1 MSFDLKDYITV
12 RERMADF
19 YKRYPDGSLQ
29 MDAPEIITVEGKTWA
44 IGRAYAYRSP
54 DDSKPG
60 IGTAWEIV
68 PGLTPYTRGSELQ
81 NLETSCW
88 GRALAAIGIGIDRG
102 VATAEE
108 VRRSMSYGKETAYNL
123 DSLDSAS
130 SVSRLDKVPDD
141 DPFYQKSHKPADYTG
156 NVRKRRISEKQRG
169 LLKGKLEGVGI
180 TGAATIPTINA
191 ILDMFSEGPVA
202 LPADLDNHQLDLI
215 LQNLDK
221 VQNVS
226 EFLQNPSDTG

>member
-29 MDAPEIITVEGKTWA
+29 MDAPEIVNIEGKTWA
-44 IGRAYAYRSP
+44 IGRAYAYRTP
-54 DDSKPG
+54 DDQKPG

-88 GRALAAIGIGIDRG
+88 GRALAAIGIGIDKG

-108 VRRSMSYGKETAYNL
+108 VRRSIAHGKETAYNTL
-123 DSLDSAS
+123 DSLDSVS
-130 SVSRLDKVPDD
+130 SVSRLDKVPED
-141 DPFYQKSHKPADYTG
+141 DPFYRKTELPGDYTG
-156 NVRKRRISEKQRG
+156 NVRKRRITEKQRG
-169 LLKGKLEGVGI
+169 LLKGKLESVGV

-191 ILDMFSEGPVA
+191 LLAIFSEGPIA

-221 VQNVS
+221 VSTVEQ
-226 EFLQNPSDTG
+226 FLQTDTG

>member
-29 MDAPEIITVEGKTWA
+29 MDSPQIVNIEGKTWA

-54 DDSKPG
+54 DDVKPG

-88 GRALAAIGIGIDRG
+88 GRALAAIGIGIDKG

-108 VRRSMSYGKETAYNL
+108 VRRGMAHNESTFE
-123 DSLDSAS
+123 
-130 SVSRLDKVPDD
+130 RLDKTPED
-141 DPFYQKSHKPADYTG
+141 DPFYQKTELPHNYQGAKSYNT
-156 NVRKRRISEKQRG
+156 RRISEKQRG
-169 LLKGKLEGVGI
+169 LLKGKLEGVGV
-180 TGAATIPTINA
+180 TGADLIPTINA
-191 ILDMFSEGPVA
+191 ILGMFGEQPIA
-202 LPADLDNHQLDLI
+202 LPADLDNRQLDLI

-221 VQNVS
+221 VSTVE
-226 EFLQNPSDTG
+226 EFLNET

>member
-29 MDAPEIITVEGKTWA
+29 MDAPEIVNIEGKTWA
-44 IGRAYAYRSP
+44 IGRAYAYRTP
-54 DDSKPG
+54 DDQKPG

-108 VRRSMSYGKETAYNL
+108 VRRSISYEKETAYE
-123 DSLDSAS
+123 
-130 SVSRLDKVPDD
+130 RLDRTPDD
-141 DPFYQKSHKPADYTG
+141 DPFYQKTQMPGDYTG
-156 NVRKRRISEKQRG
+156 NTRKRRITEKQRG
-169 LLKGKLEGVGI
+169 LLKGKLESVGV

-191 ILDMFSEGPVA
+191 LLGMFSEGPVA

-221 VQNVS
+221 VS
-226 EFLQNPSDTG
+226 TMDEFLASDTG

>member
-88 GRALAAIGIGIDRG
+88 GRALAAIGIGIDKG

-108 VRRSMSYGKETAYNL
+108 VRRGMAHNESTFE
-123 DSLDSAS
+123 
-130 SVSRLDKVPDD
+130 RLDRVPDS
-141 DPFYQKSHKPADYTG
+141 DPFYQKTELPGDYTG

-169 LLKGKLEGVGI
+169 LLKGKLESVGV

-191 ILDMFSEGPVA
+191 LLDMFAEGPVA